1 MHLSGTPSKRK
12 RKSEEKAASE
22 MPASLHVKPR
32 KCLLLFVE
40 DIYRDYNRR
49 VATGLLNALDRNW
62 QLQVLRPPGSVAE
75 MVAALERRCPD
86 AVAILGLAEKCREV
100 LIDRRIP
107 SVELGVDRFPK
118 TPIPVIETDDEAIGA
133 MAADHFLQRG
143 YRNFAVFDNS
153 GLERFRRRVRG
164 FQRRIAREN
173 LRIHAHSAPRSG
185 EDPYDLH
192 ALPEDVDAWLAS
204 LPKPVAIF
212 CVNDPVGALVV
223 ERCREL
229 GIVVPEDVA
238 VLGVDNSILICLT
251 TWPPISSVQPDFER
265 LGARC
270 AELVCNSG
278 DGSFPARHFVERVP
292 PREVVCRESTAM
304 RLTLDPVVSQAVAY
318 IEQHI
323 DLPFKVADLL
333 AVTGVSGPTLAARF
347 KASLGHTP
355 IEEIRIQ
362 RIERAR
368 KLLLADLPMARVAR
382 GSGFQSTT
390 HLCKAFRELTG
401 QSPGDYRR
409 EMRAK

>member
-1 MHLSGTPSKRK
+1 MRSGRHTKRLDK
-12 RKSEEKAASE
+12 EKECPRAARRT
-22 MPASLHVKPR
+22 SLHVGAR
-32 KCLLLFVE
+32 KSLLLFVE

-49 VATGLLNALDRNW
+49 VATGLLNALDRAW
-62 QLQVLRPPGSVAE
+62 HLLVLRPPKSVAE
-75 MVAALERRCPD
+75 MIAVLERHRPD
-86 AVAILGLAEKCREV
+86 AVAILGLTEKCREV
-100 LIDRRIP
+100 LIERRIP
-107 SVELGVDRFPK
+107 SVELGVDRFPR

-133 MAADHFLQRG
+133 LAADHFLQRG
-143 YRNFAVFDNS
+143 YREFAVLDNS
-153 GLERFRRRVRG
+153 GLERFRRRSQG
-164 FQRRIAREN
+164 FQRRLAREN
-173 LRIHAHSAPRSG
+173 LRVHGDFPSKSG
-185 EDPYDLH
+185 EDPYDMNF
-192 ALPEDVDAWLAS
+192 LPENIDEWLVK
-204 LPKPVAIF
+204 LPKPAAIF
-212 CVNDPVGALVV
+212 CVNDPVAALLV

-270 AELVCNSG
+270 AELVR
-278 DGSFPARHFVERVP
+278 DRGSFPARHFVERVP

-333 AVTGVSGPTLAARF
+333 VVTGVSGPTLSSRF

-355 IEEIRIQ
+355 IEEIRIR

-368 KLLLADLPMARVAR
+368 TLLLEEQSIARVAR

-390 HLCKAFRELTG
+390 HFCKAFRELTG
-401 QSPGDYRR
+401 QTPGDYRR

>member
-1 MHLSGTPSKRK
+1 MRLRSPKTTPTERAAVSKHV
-12 RKSEEKAASE
+12 
-22 MPASLHVKPR
+22 SLHVEAR
-32 KCLLLFVE
+32 RSLLLFVE

-49 VATGLLNALDRNW
+49 VTTGLLNALDRNW
-62 QLQVLRPPGSVAE
+62 HLQVLRPPKSVAE
-75 MVAALERRCPD
+75 MRAALDRYRPD
-86 AVAILGLAEKCREV
+86 AAASLGLPERCREV
-100 LIDRRIP
+100 LIERRVP

-143 YRNFAVFDNS
+143 YREFAVFDNS
-153 GLERFRRRVRG
+153 GLERFNRRIRG
-164 FQRRIAREN
+164 FQRRLAREN
-173 LRIHAHSAPRSG
+173 LRAHVHSAPKSG
-185 EDPYDLH
+185 EDPYDVNF
-192 ALPEDVDAWLAS
+192 LPQNTDEWLLN
-204 LPKPVAIF
+204 LPKPVAVF
-212 CVNDPVGALVV
+212 CINDPAGALVV

-270 AELVCNSG
+270 AELVCNPG
-278 DGSFPARHFVERVP
+278 FFPARHFVERIA
-292 PREVVCRESTAM
+292 PREVVSRESTAM

-333 AVTGVSGPTLAARF
+333 AVTGVSGPTLSSRF

-355 IEEIRIQ
+355 IEEIRIR

-368 KLLLADLPMARVAR
+368 NLLLEDQPIARAAR
-382 GSGFQSTT
+382 ASGFQSTT
-390 HLCKAFRELTG
+390 HFCKAFRELTG